1 MMPACSTAGWPAS
14 FGKVCAKP
22 GAASNTSASAAI
34 TTRKV
39 FVKPRTNG
47 VKVMITTLLPQIDL
61 RRLIRVRRHRPIRR
75 HRLGAVNDLGADAV
89 GKGTVR
95 RVIILHHCVVILG
108 RDVVSVL
115 RSERG

>member
-1 MMPACSTAGWPAS
+1 MMPACSTTGWPAS

-22 GAASNTSASAAI
+22 GAASNTPASAPI

-47 VKVMITTLLPQIDL
+47 VKVMITTLLPQLDL

-75 HRLGAVNDLGADAV
+75 HRLGPVYVLGADDA
-89 GKGTVR
+89 GNGTDR
-95 RVIILHHCVVILG
+95 RVILLHRPVV
-108 RDVVSVL
+108 
-115 RSERG
+115 